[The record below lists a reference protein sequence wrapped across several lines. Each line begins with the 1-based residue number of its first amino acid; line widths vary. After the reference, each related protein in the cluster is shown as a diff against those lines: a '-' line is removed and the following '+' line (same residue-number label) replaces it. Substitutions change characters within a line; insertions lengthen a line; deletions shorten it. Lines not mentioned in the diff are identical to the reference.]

1 MSRSSAFNGTHP
13 LRRLAALIVL
23 SFSPLGFSPAFAL
36 AQGGGIVALVSTG
49 SDGTTAFLHSGAR
62 TGTVPS
68 CATDPAWIFTNNTM
82 TGQAILSTLLS
93 AAVAGKNLTVVGS
106 GTCLNSREVVNYL
119 SFPY

>member
-1 MSRSSAFNGTHP
+1 MREAYALTVAA
-13 LRRLAALIVL
+13 LAALN
-23 SFSPLGFSPAFAL
+23 SAPAFAS
-36 AQGGGIVALVSTG
+36 AQGGGIVTLVSTG

-93 AAVAGKNLTVVGS
+93 ATVGGKNLTVVGS
-106 GTCLNSREVVNYL
+106 GTCLNNREVVNYL
-119 SFPY
+119 SFP